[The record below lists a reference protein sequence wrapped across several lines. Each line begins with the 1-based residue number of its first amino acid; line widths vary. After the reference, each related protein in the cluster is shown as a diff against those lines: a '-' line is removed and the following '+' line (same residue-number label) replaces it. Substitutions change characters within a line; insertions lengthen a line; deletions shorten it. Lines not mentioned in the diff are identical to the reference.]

1 MKALLLSEIVVG
13 LFLRFFIIFSRKEV
27 IIIKHMFNI
36 LNLKKLISGLI
47 IILGITFVSF
57 ALMYIS
63 PGDPVEIMM
72 SSNGSTVSE
81 EVINL
86 KKEELGLNKSFLEQ
100 YATWLKGVA
109 TGNLGTSIKYNRPVS
124 QEILSKLPATLYL
137 ALLSLIISIIIA
149 LPIGV
154 FVASNN
160 NKISEKIIRILSLF
174 GPSMPSFFI
183 ALILM
188 YFACYKFRLLPVSN
202 DGPSAIILPTIT
214 MVVGIASKFIR
225 QIKSIVLEE
234 LNKEYVIGLK
244 VRGVSKNQILFKH
257 VLKGCALPIVTM
269 LGLSFGSLLG
279 GATIVE
285 TVFMWPGIGKY
296 AVEAISS
303 RDYPVVQG
311 YIVWMSLIFLL
322 INYLTD
328 KSYYLFD
335 PRLRR
340 ERGENSK
347 W

>member
-36 LNLKKLISGLI
+36 LNFKKLISGLI

-81 EVINL
+81 EVINQ

-137 ALLSLIISIIIA
+137 ALLSLIISVIIA
-149 LPIGV
+149 LPIGI
-154 FVASNN
+154 FAASNN

-188 YFACYKFRLLPVSN
+188 YFVCYKFRLLPVSN

-214 MVVGIASKFIR
+214 MVIGIASKFIR

-244 VRGVSKNQILFKH
+244 VRGVSKNEILFKH

-269 LGLSFGSLLG
+269 IGLSFGSLLG

-340 ERGENSK
+340 KRGENTK
-347 W
+347 

>member
-27 IIIKHMFNI
+27 IIIKHMFNT

-81 EVINL
+81 EVINQ

-154 FVASNN
+154 FAASNN

-244 VRGVSKNQILFKH
+244 VRGVSKNEILFKH

-269 LGLSFGSLLG
+269 IGLSFGSLLG

-285 TVFMWPGIGKY
+285 TVFM
-296 AVEAISS
+296 
-303 RDYPVVQG
+303 
-311 YIVWMSLIFLL
+311 
-322 INYLTD
+322 
-328 KSYYLFD
+328 
-335 PRLRR
+335 
-340 ERGENSK
+340 
-347 W
+347 

>member
-27 IIIKHMFNI
+27 IIIKHIFNI
-36 LNLKKLISGLI
+36 INLKKLISALI

-63 PGDPVEIMM
+63 PGDQVEIMT
-72 SSNGSTVSE
+72 SSNGYTVSE
-81 EVINL
+81 EVINQ

-137 ALLSLIISIIIA
+137 ALLSLIISVIIA

-154 FVASNN
+154 FAASNN
-160 NKISEKIIRILSLF
+160 NKTSEKIIRILSLF

-183 ALILM
+183 ALVLM

-234 LNKEYVIGLK
+234 LNKEYIIGLK
-244 VRGVSKNQILFKH
+244 VRGVSKNEILFKH

-269 LGLSFGSLLG
+269 IGLSFGSLLG

-347 W
+347 

>member
-81 EVINL
+81 EVINQ

-154 FVASNN
+154 FAASNN

-347 W
+347 

>member
-36 LNLKKLISGLI
+36 LNFKKLISGLI

-81 EVINL
+81 EVINQ

-137 ALLSLIISIIIA
+137 ALLSLIISVIIA
-149 LPIGV
+149 LPIGI
-154 FVASNN
+154 FAASNN

-188 YFACYKFRLLPVSN
+188 YFVCYKFRLLPVSN

-214 MVVGIASKFIR
+214 MVIGIASKFIR

-234 LNKEYVIGLK
+234 LNNEYVIGLK
-244 VRGVSKNQILFKH
+244 VRGVSKNEILFKH

-269 LGLSFGSLLG
+269 IGLSFGSLLG

-347 W
+347 

>member
-81 EVINL
+81 EVINQ

-154 FVASNN
+154 FAASNN
-160 NKISEKIIRILSLF
+160 NKISEKIVRILSLF

-234 LNKEYVIGLK
+234 LNKEYIIALK

-347 W
+347 

>member
-27 IIIKHMFNI
+27 IIIKHIFNI
-36 LNLKKLISGLI
+36 INLKKLISALI

-81 EVINL
+81 EVINQ

-137 ALLSLIISIIIA
+137 ALLSLIISVIIA

-154 FVASNN
+154 FAASNN
-160 NKISEKIIRILSLF
+160 NKTSEKIIRILSLF

-183 ALILM
+183 ALVLM

-244 VRGVSKNQILFKH
+244 VRGVSKNKILFKH

-269 LGLSFGSLLG
+269 IGLSFGSLLG

-347 W
+347 

>member
-27 IIIKHMFNI
+27 IIIKHMFNT

-81 EVINL
+81 EVINQ

-154 FVASNN
+154 FAASNN

-188 YFACYKFRLLPVSN
+188 YFACYKFRLLHVSN

-244 VRGVSKNQILFKH
+244 VRGVSKNEILFKH

-269 LGLSFGSLLG
+269 IGLSFGSLLG

-340 ERGENSK
+340 ERGESAK
-347 W
+347 

>member
-36 LNLKKLISGLI
+36 LNFKKLISGLI

-81 EVINL
+81 EVINQ

-137 ALLSLIISIIIA
+137 ALLSLIISVIIA
-149 LPIGV
+149 LPIGI
-154 FVASNN
+154 FAASNN

-188 YFACYKFRLLPVSN
+188 YFVCYKFRLLPVSN

-214 MVVGIASKFIR
+214 MVIGIASKFIR

-244 VRGVSKNQILFKH
+244 VRGVSKNEILFKH

-269 LGLSFGSLLG
+269 IGLSFGSLLG

-347 W
+347 

>member
-81 EVINL
+81 EVINQ

-154 FVASNN
+154 FAASNN
-160 NKISEKIIRILSLF
+160 NKISEKIVRILSLF

-183 ALILM
+183 AHIHK

-234 LNKEYVIGLK
+234 LNKEYIIALK

-347 W
+347 

>member
-347 W
+347 

>member
-27 IIIKHMFNI
+27 IIIKHMFNT

-81 EVINL
+81 EVINQ

-154 FVASNN
+154 FAASNN

-244 VRGVSKNQILFKH
+244 VRGVSKNEILFKH

-269 LGLSFGSLLG
+269 IGLSFGSLLG

-340 ERGENSK
+340 ERGESAK
-347 W
+347 

>member
-36 LNLKKLISGLI
+36 LNFKKLISGLI

-81 EVINL
+81 EVINQ

-109 TGNLGTSIKYNRPVS
+109 TGNLGISIKYNRPVS

-137 ALLSLIISIIIA
+137 ALLSLIISVIIA

-154 FVASNN
+154 FAASNN

-188 YFACYKFRLLPVSN
+188 YFVCYKFRLLPVSN

-214 MVVGIASKFIR
+214 MVIGIASKFIR
-225 QIKSIVLEE
+225 QIKSIILEE

-244 VRGVSKNQILFKH
+244 VRGVSKNEILFKH

-269 LGLSFGSLLG
+269 IGLSFGSLLG

-347 W
+347 

>member
-36 LNLKKLISGLI
+36 LNFKKLISGLI

-81 EVINL
+81 EVINQ

-137 ALLSLIISIIIA
+137 ALLSLIISVIIA
-149 LPIGV
+149 LPIGI
-154 FVASNN
+154 FAASNN

-174 GPSMPSFFI
+174 GLSMPSFFI

-188 YFACYKFRLLPVSN
+188 YFVCYKFRLLPVSN

-214 MVVGIASKFIR
+214 MVIGIASKFIR

-244 VRGVSKNQILFKH
+244 VRGVSKNEILFKH

-269 LGLSFGSLLG
+269 IGLSFGSLLG

-347 W
+347 

>member
-13 LFLRFFIIFSRKEV
+13 LFLRFFIIFSRKEA
-27 IIIKHMFNI
+27 IIIKHIFNI
-36 LNLKKLISGLI
+36 INLKKLISALI

-81 EVINL
+81 EVINQ

-137 ALLSLIISIIIA
+137 ALLSLIISVIIA

-154 FVASNN
+154 FAASNN
-160 NKISEKIIRILSLF
+160 NKTSEKIIRILSLF

-183 ALILM
+183 ALVLM

-244 VRGVSKNQILFKH
+244 VRGVSKNKILFKH

-269 LGLSFGSLLG
+269 IGLSFGSLLG

-347 W
+347 

>member
-27 IIIKHMFNI
+27 IIIKHMFNM

-81 EVINL
+81 EVINQ
-86 KKEELGLNKSFLEQ
+86 KKEELGLNKSCLEQ

-154 FVASNN
+154 FAASNN

-234 LNKEYVIGLK
+234 LNKEYIIGLK

-347 W
+347 

>member
-27 IIIKHMFNI
+27 IIIKHMFNT

-81 EVINL
+81 EVINQ

-154 FVASNN
+154 FAASNN

-347 W
+347 

>member
-13 LFLRFFIIFSRKEV
+13 LFLRFFIIFIRKGV
-27 IIIKHMFNI
+27 IIIKYLFNI
-36 LNLKKLISGLI
+36 LNLKKLINTLI

-81 EVINL
+81 EVINQ

-137 ALLSLIISIIIA
+137 ALLSLIISVIIA
-149 LPIGV
+149 LPIGL
-154 FVASNN
+154 FAASNN

-188 YFACYKFRLLPVSN
+188 YFVCYKFRLLPVSN
-202 DGPSAIILPTIT
+202 DGLSAIILPTIT
-214 MVVGIASKFIR
+214 MVIGIASKFIR

-244 VRGVSKNQILFKH
+244 VRGVSKNEILFKH

-269 LGLSFGSLLG
+269 IGLSFGSLLG

-340 ERGENSK
+340 KRGENAK
-347 W
+347 

>member
-27 IIIKHMFNI
+27 IIIKHIFNI
-36 LNLKKLISGLI
+36 INLKKLISALI

-81 EVINL
+81 EVINQ

-137 ALLSLIISIIIA
+137 ALLSLIISVIIA

-154 FVASNN
+154 FAASNN
-160 NKISEKIIRILSLF
+160 NKTSEKIIRILSLF

-183 ALILM
+183 ALVLM

-234 LNKEYVIGLK
+234 LNKEYIIGLK
-244 VRGVSKNQILFKH
+244 VRGVSKNEILFKH

-269 LGLSFGSLLG
+269 IGLSFGSLLG

-347 W
+347 

>member
-27 IIIKHMFNI
+27 IIIKHMFNM

-81 EVINL
+81 EVINQ

-154 FVASNN
+154 FAASNN

-234 LNKEYVIGLK
+234 LNKEYIIGLK

-347 W
+347 

>member
-13 LFLRFFIIFSRKEV
+13 LFLRFFIIFIRKGV
-27 IIIKHMFNI
+27 IIIKYLFNI
-36 LNLKKLISGLI
+36 LNLKKLINTLI

-81 EVINL
+81 EVINQ

-137 ALLSLIISIIIA
+137 ALLSLIISVIIA
-149 LPIGV
+149 LPIGL
-154 FVASNN
+154 FAASNN

-188 YFACYKFRLLPVSN
+188 YFVCYKFRLLPVSN

-214 MVVGIASKFIR
+214 MVIGIASKFIR

-244 VRGVSKNQILFKH
+244 VRGVSKNEILFKH

-269 LGLSFGSLLG
+269 IGLSFGSLLG

-340 ERGENSK
+340 KRGENAK
-347 W
+347 

>member
-27 IIIKHMFNI
+27 IIIKHMFNM

-81 EVINL
+81 EVINQ

-154 FVASNN
+154 FAASNN

-183 ALILM
+183 ALVLM

-225 QIKSIVLEE
+225 QIKSIILEE

-257 VLKGCALPIVTM
+257 VLKGCALPIITM
-269 LGLSFGSLLG
+269 IGLSFGSLLG

-347 W
+347 

>member
-36 LNLKKLISGLI
+36 LNFKKLISGLI

-81 EVINL
+81 EVINQ

-100 YATWLKGVA
+100 YATRLKGVA

-137 ALLSLIISIIIA
+137 ALLSLIISVIIA
-149 LPIGV
+149 LPIGI
-154 FVASNN
+154 FAASNN

-188 YFACYKFRLLPVSN
+188 YFVCYKFRLLPVSN

-214 MVVGIASKFIR
+214 MVIGIASKFIR

-244 VRGVSKNQILFKH
+244 VRGVSKNEILFKH

-269 LGLSFGSLLG
+269 IGLSFGSLLG

-347 W
+347 

>member
-27 IIIKHMFNI
+27 IIIKYLFNI
-36 LNLKKLISGLI
+36 LNLKKLINTLI

-81 EVINL
+81 EVINQ

-109 TGNLGTSIKYNRPVS
+109 TGNLGISIKYNRPVS

-137 ALLSLIISIIIA
+137 ALLSLIISVIIA
-149 LPIGV
+149 LPIGL
-154 FVASNN
+154 FAASNN

-188 YFACYKFRLLPVSN
+188 YFVCYKFRLLPVSN

-214 MVVGIASKFIR
+214 MVIGIASKFIR
-225 QIKSIVLEE
+225 QIKSIVLGE

-244 VRGVSKNQILFKH
+244 VRGVSKNNILFKH

-269 LGLSFGSLLG
+269 IGLSFGSLLG

-340 ERGENSK
+340 KRGENAK
-347 W
+347 

>member
-13 LFLRFFIIFSRKEV
+13 LFLRFFIVFSRKGV
-27 IIIKHMFNI
+27 IIIKYLFNI
-36 LNLKKLISGLI
+36 LNLKKLINTLI

-81 EVINL
+81 EVINQ

-137 ALLSLIISIIIA
+137 ALLSLIISVIIA

-154 FVASNN
+154 FAASNN
-160 NKISEKIIRILSLF
+160 NKLSEKIIRILSLF

-188 YFACYKFRLLPVSN
+188 YFVCYKFRLLPVSN

-244 VRGVSKNQILFKH
+244 VRGVSKNEILFKH

-269 LGLSFGSLLG
+269 IGLSFGSLLG

-340 ERGENSK
+340 KRGENIK
-347 W
+347 

>member
-1 MKALLLSEIVVG
+1 
-13 LFLRFFIIFSRKEV
+13 
-27 IIIKHMFNI
+27 MFNI
-36 LNLKKLISGLI
+36 LNFKKLISGLI

-81 EVINL
+81 EVINQ

-109 TGNLGTSIKYNRPVS
+109 TGNLGISIKYNRPVS

-137 ALLSLIISIIIA
+137 ALLSLIISVIIA

-154 FVASNN
+154 FAASNN

-188 YFACYKFRLLPVSN
+188 YFVCYKFRLLPVSN

-214 MVVGIASKFIR
+214 MVIGIASKFIR

-244 VRGVSKNQILFKH
+244 VRGVSKNEILFKH
-257 VLKGCALPIVTM
+257 ALKSCALPIVTM
-269 LGLSFGSLLG
+269 IGLSFGSLLG

-340 ERGENSK
+340 KRGENAK
-347 W
+347 

>member
-36 LNLKKLISGLI
+36 LNFKKLISGLI

-81 EVINL
+81 EVINQ

-109 TGNLGTSIKYNRPVS
+109 TGNLGISIKYNRPVS

-137 ALLSLIISIIIA
+137 ALLSLIISVIIA

-154 FVASNN
+154 FAASNN

-188 YFACYKFRLLPVSN
+188 YFVCYKFRLLPVSN

-214 MVVGIASKFIR
+214 MVIGIASKFIR
-225 QIKSIVLEE
+225 QIKSIILEE

-244 VRGVSKNQILFKH
+244 VRGVSKNEILFKH

-269 LGLSFGSLLG
+269 IGLSFGSLLG

-340 ERGENSK
+340 KRGENTK
-347 W
+347 